1 MLKRRETVS
10 LAMGKGREGS
20 LVRLSDVVCQGKTYC
35 VEEMQ
40 DQDTVSADL
49 SMHSQKI
56 LCGFE
61 SHRNR
66 TT

>member
-1 MLKRRETVS
+1 
-10 LAMGKGREGS
+10 
-20 LVRLSDVVCQGKTYC
+20 

-61 SHRNR
+61 SHRNK